1 MRAGKKKQTMNKK
14 KTNRTNRPPLK
25 PKHEVM
31 VDKPTELL
39 AFLLEKIKG
48 ESRNNLKGYL
58 RRGQVTVNGAMTK
71 QFDFI
76 LSSGDIVRI
85 ENSSQRPKGSAPKL
99 KVLYEDEYLLAID
112 KPAGVLSVASDKER
126 KSTAYVLANLYV
138 QSKNPWARVHVVHR
152 LDQETSGVLLFA
164 KDEETRNLLQ
174 KKWNHLVKKRGYYAI
189 TIGIPKP
196 EMGRL
201 EDYLFT
207 NATSLMYVGKKS
219 PQSVL
224 AITNYHVK
232 ATKDDFALLELDI
245 ETGKKNQIRVQ
256 LKNINCPI
264 IGDIKYES
272 KLNPLKRLGLHAYE
286 LCLIHPRTSK
296 ILKISSPIPNEF
308 LKLVGK

>member
-1 MRAGKKKQTMNKK
+1 MSKKKSH
-14 KTNRTNRPPLK
+14 RVSRPPLK
-25 PKHEVM
+25 PKHEVI
-31 VDKPTELL
+31 VSQKTELL
-39 AFLLEKIKG
+39 NFLLEKVTG
-48 ESRNNLKGYL
+48 ESRNNLKSYL

-71 QFDFI
+71 QYDFM

-85 ENSSQRPKGSAPKL
+85 ENTSQRPKISAPKL

-126 KSTAYVLANLYV
+126 KRTAYVLANLYV
-138 QSKNPWARVHVVHR
+138 QAKDPWARVHVVHR

-164 KDEETRNLLQ
+164 KDEETRNRLQ
-174 KKWNHLVKKRGYYAI
+174 KKWNQLVKKRGYYAL

-196 EMGRL
+196 EKGRL

-224 AITNYHVK
+224 AITNYQVK
-232 ATKDDFALLELDI
+232 ATKDDFALLDLDI

-272 KLNPLKRLGLHAYE
+272 KLDPLKRLGLHAYE
-286 LCLIHPRTSK
+286 LCLIHPRTGK
-296 ILKISSPIPNEF
+296 ILKISAPIPSEF
-308 LKLVGK
+308 QKFIGK